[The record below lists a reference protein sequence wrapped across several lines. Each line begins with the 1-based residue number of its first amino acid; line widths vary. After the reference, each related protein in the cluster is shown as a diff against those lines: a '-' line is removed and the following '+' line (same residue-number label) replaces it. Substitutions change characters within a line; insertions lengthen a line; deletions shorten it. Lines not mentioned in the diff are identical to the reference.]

1 MKNVTILLFL
11 FIGFQS
17 IAQKDS
23 LQIGDKYWE
32 DQLYMYISYNTILKQ
47 PKETGNS
54 GFSYGITLGY
64 IKDIPLNNQGNVS
77 VGIGA
82 GYNYESFNHGLRVLS
97 SDEMIHDPDAGISS
111 NEIKLHNIEFPIQFR
126 WRTSDAVTYSFWRI
140 YTGVKLTYNLSNKFS
155 YQLNNQSFNYRNIN
169 IYNDFQTGLELSVG
183 YGAFNLFVYYGLT
196 SMYKNVVIDT
206 EKVNSKIAKFG
217 LIFYLL

>member
-47 PKETGNS
+47 PKETSNS

-64 IKDIPLNNQGNVS
+64 IKDVPLNNQGNVS

-97 SDEMIHDPDAGISS
+97 SDEIIHDPDAGISS

-196 SMYKNVVIDT
+196 PMYKNVVIDT